1 MSQIYIHGSRLFTSI
16 FSICG
21 HPENMWSSNP
31 PTKYEQMQIRKI
43 CVKPTPITDSSRL
56 LSLKIMGFNFHF
68 SFQKISPNNT
78 LEKESNFE
86 NRELKHLIC
95 MSNKSKIK
103 LLLMDCDTKLQ
114 SR

>member
-31 PTKYEQMQIRKI
+31 PTKYEQMQNSKI

-86 NRELKHLIC
+86 YLTMDPETGCGLPSTGEKARLLIGAP
-95 MSNKSKIK
+95 
-103 LLLMDCDTKLQ
+103 
-114 SR
+114 R